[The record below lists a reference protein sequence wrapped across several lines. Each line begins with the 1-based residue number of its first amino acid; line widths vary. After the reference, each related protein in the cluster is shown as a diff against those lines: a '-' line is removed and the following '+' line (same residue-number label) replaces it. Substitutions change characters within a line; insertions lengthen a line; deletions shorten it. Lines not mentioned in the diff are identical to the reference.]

1 VRPRI
6 AAILLVVG
14 LALAQP
20 ARDALRAEAPEAPS
34 LPGAEAPRLAQSV
47 LTGSFRP
54 LLLTYLWLRGD
65 VLYGEGR
72 DEECYELYRVL
83 HALYPANERARD
95 YVGWFL
101 AFNLKQ
107 KAPGVALGWKWAES
121 GLDMLVPTPAGPS
134 IVADWILKQCG
145 QNAIDLLRYAGPRW
159 EAERAWRERLA
170 RFGARHWGEDLSRFA
185 LGVRVL
191 EGRGGFYDRAR
202 RAVLLRRLAYE
213 EMLRF
218 GDAPHA
224 VEAVAAL
231 REMAEA
237 VADEEDL
244 KAYWEEKARCL
255 ETTAAGQVPEP
266 LPESDAYP
274 VAMALLGR
282 GAKEGDARALE
293 AASEILVALGT
304 EEFVEEIDLVKRWRA
319 HLENRSATP
328 RPPLPF
334 DAAR

>member
-1 VRPRI
+1 VTPRI
-6 AAILLVVG
+6 AAVALV
-14 LALAQP
+14 LAFALAQP
-20 ARDALRAEAPEAPS
+20 ARDALLAEAPEAPS
-34 LPGAEAPRLAQSV
+34 LPGAGAPGLAESV

-72 DEECYELYRVL
+72 DEECYELYRML
-83 HALYPANERARD
+83 HGLYPGNERARD

-107 KAPGVALGWKWAES
+107 KAPGVALGWKWAET
-121 GLDMLVPTPAGPS
+121 GLDMLLPTPAGPS

-145 QNAIDLLRYAGPRW
+145 QNAIELLRYAGPRW
-159 EAERAWRERLA
+159 DAERLWRERLGP
-170 RFGARHWGEDLSRFA
+170 FGARHWGEDLSRFA

-191 EGRGGFYDRAR
+191 EGRDGFYDRAR

-213 EMLRF
+213 EMLRY

-224 VEAVAAL
+224 ALAVDAMRA
-231 REMAEA
+231 MAEA

-244 KAYWEEKARCL
+244 KAYWEDKARCL
-255 ETTAAGQVPEP
+255 EATAAGRVPEP
-266 LPESDAYP
+266 LTDSDAYP
-274 VAMALLGR
+274 VAMAFLGR
-282 GAKEGDARALE
+282 GAKEQDARALDT
-293 AASEILVALGT
+293 AAQILGALGRDD
-304 EEFVEEIDLVKRWRA
+304 FAEEIVLANRWRA
-319 HLENRSATP
+319 HVASRESTP

-334 DAAR
+334 D